1 MKTPTIAKLLE
12 IINQILTNHPI
23 TEEDMALTLDTAG
36 LDSIGFIHIIVA
48 IEEEYECEI
57 PDSKLVFSELNTVE
71 KIYMLLCSLAE
82 EET

>member
-12 IINQILTNHPI
+12 IINQKLVDCPI
-23 TEEDMALTLDTAG
+23 TEEDMELPLDKAG

-57 PDSKLVFSELNTVE
+57 PDSKLILSELDTAK
-71 KIYMLLCSLAE
+71 KIHMLLCSLAE
-82 EET
+82 EES